1 MGEVAEEDEEAGGRV
16 PLEPPERRLLL
27 ERWLVLE
34 AGGRAL
40 DRLVV
45 LAAERAVVV
54 AAAAGLGLVELDFRE
69 AGFWEVGGGVAAWL
83 VGVVAAGA
91 GLALALLASPAPL
104 RRRICRSI
112 GWSVWPWRGA
122 GGREQGEIGTAA
134 AAGSSSRRGVS

>member
-16 PLEPPERRLLL
+16 PLEPPERRLPRLLL

-45 LAAERAVVV
+45 LAAERTVVV
-54 AAAAGLGLVELDFRE
+54 AAAAGAAGLGLVELDFRE

-83 VGVVAAGA
+83 VGAAAGA
-91 GLALALLASPAPL
+91 GLTLALLASPAPSEAADL
-104 RRRICRSI
+104 PVDRVV
-112 GWSVWPWRGA
+112 GVAMAGRG
-122 GGREQGEIGTAA
+122 GT
-134 AAGSSSRRGVS
+134 GTG

>member
-1 MGEVAEEDEEAGGRV
+1 MPLTVGAMGEVAEEDEEAGGRV
-16 PLEPPERRLLL
+16 PLEPPERRLLRLLL

-83 VGVVAAGA
+83 VGAAAGA
-91 GLALALLASPAPL
+91 GLALALLASPAPSEAADL
-104 RRRICRSI
+104 PVDRVV
-112 GWSVWPWRGA
+112 GVAMAGRG
-122 GGREQGEIGTAA
+122 GT
-134 AAGSSSRRGVS
+134 GTG